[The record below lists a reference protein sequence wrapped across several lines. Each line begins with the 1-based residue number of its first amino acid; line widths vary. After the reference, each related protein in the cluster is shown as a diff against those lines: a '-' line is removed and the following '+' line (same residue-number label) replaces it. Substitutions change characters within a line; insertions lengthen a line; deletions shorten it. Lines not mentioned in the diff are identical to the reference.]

1 MSYEENIPG
10 KQLPERKNPKKYPE
24 GQFCYRYPHAA
35 IAADC
40 VIFGFNGKN
49 LKILLIERGQEP
61 FKDYWALPG
70 GFMRMDETIE
80 ETAERELEEE
90 TNIKNVYLDQ
100 FKVYSNVKRDPRER
114 VVSIAFIALVKP
126 EDCDVVAGDDAAK
139 AMWFDDGMLPPL
151 AFDHALIIREAREYL
166 KDILY
171 RKPVAFELLSKT
183 FTISQLQAVYEE
195 INQATYDRRNFL
207 RTALEAEVITEVD
220 DDKAKDSGRNVKR
233 YRLNKEMASE
243 AEHPDYQRLPSPP
256 GEIMLN
262 DENLNFGFQ
271 PETAKDDLT
280 LSDDTSS
287 EVKRKNAPTKG
298 LFGFLSR
305 RK

>member
-1 MSYEENIPG
+1 MSYGENISG
-10 KQLPERKNPKKYPE
+10 QQSSERRVPKKCPE
-24 GQFCYRYPHAA
+24 GEFCYRYPHAA

-70 GFMRMDETIE
+70 GFMRIDETIE
-80 ETAERELEEE
+80 ETAARELEEE
-90 TNIKNVYLDQ
+90 TNIRNVYLDQ

-126 EDCDVVAGDDAAK
+126 EDCDVLAGDDAAK
-139 AMWFDDGMLPPL
+139 AMWFDDGMFPPL

-207 RTALEAEVITEVD
+207 RTALEADVITEVED
-220 DDKAKDSGRNVKR
+220 DSTKESGRSVKR
-233 YRLNKEMASE
+233 YRLNEEMATEKGS
-243 AEHPDYQRLPSPP
+243 PDFQRLPSPP
-256 GEIMLN
+256 EEIVVESFN
-262 DENLNFGFQ
+262 RSFSPFFDEEDNL
-271 PETAKDDLT
+271 PSATKETE
-280 LSDDTSS
+280 S
-287 EVKRKNAPTKG
+287 KRRNAPTKG

-305 RK
+305 KK